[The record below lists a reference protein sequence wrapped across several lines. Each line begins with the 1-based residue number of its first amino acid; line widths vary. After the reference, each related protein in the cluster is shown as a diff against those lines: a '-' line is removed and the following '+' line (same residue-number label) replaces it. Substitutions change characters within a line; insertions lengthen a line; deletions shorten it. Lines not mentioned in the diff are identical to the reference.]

1 MDRRHFLKASAMFS
15 AGGLLGSN
23 PIQSHGDG
31 AKKIT
36 IRTLSLDG
44 VKTRLAARELL
55 SGLRAL
61 KSPGIIVETAES
73 GTAFEITLTVDASRF
88 KQTEDYEIARTSR
101 GAAFHAST
109 EQALLY
115 AVFDFLERQGMVFG
129 IDGAMAPIDPPNGLH
144 LPEQGQP
151 WNASPRFGVRGLL
164 PWPDFLNCISIY
176 NDEDFKAYFAAMLR
190 MRLNMFGMH
199 VYTENI
205 PRPMAESYLIVRV
218 CRQLVIVRRLKI
230 RPWNRGAICRREL
243 RNSRWARRDSLIPT
257 PSGPM
262 RPGSARIRGTLPR
275 ARQLC
280 CAKPSTLPESSA
292 SARESDLSHIRI
304 RLRLCAPF
312 LLRRSL
318 IPEDSLSPEL
328 LATC

>member
-115 AVFDFLERQGMVFG
+115 AVFDFLERPRHGLRHRWRN
-129 IDGAMAPIDPPNGLH
+129 GADRPP
-144 LPEQGQP
+144 E
-151 WNASPRFGVRGLL
+151 
-164 PWPDFLNCISIY
+164 
-176 NDEDFKAYFAAMLR
+176 
-190 MRLNMFGMH
+190 
-199 VYTENI
+199 
-205 PRPMAESYLIVRV
+205 RV
-218 CRQLVIVRRLKI
+218 
-230 RPWNRGAICRREL
+230 
-243 RNSRWARRDSLIPT
+243 
-257 PSGPM
+257 
-262 RPGSARIRGTLPR
+262 
-275 ARQLC
+275 
-280 CAKPSTLPESSA
+280 A
-292 SARESDLSHIRI
+292 SARTGSAVERFATLW
-304 RLRLCAPF
+304 CARTVAVAGF
-312 LLRRSL
+312 SQLHQHL
-318 IPEDSLSPEL
+318 
-328 LATC
+328 

>member
-115 AVFDFLERQGMVFG
+115 AVFDFLDAKARSS
-129 IDGAMAPIDPPNGLH
+129 ASMA
-144 LPEQGQP
+144 Q
-151 WNASPRFGVRGLL
+151 WRRSTPRTG
-164 PWPDFLNCISIY
+164 CICQ
-176 NDEDFKAYFAAMLR
+176 N
-190 MRLNMFGMH
+190 
-199 VYTENI
+199 
-205 PRPMAESYLIVRV
+205 RV
-218 CRQLVIVRRLKI
+218 
-230 RPWNRGAICRREL
+230 
-243 RNSRWARRDSLIPT
+243 S
-257 PSGPM
+257 
-262 RPGSARIRGTLPR
+262 RGTLR
-275 ARQLC
+275 HALVCEDC
-280 CAKPSTLPESSA
+280 CRGRIFSTA
-292 SARESDLSHIRI
+292 SAFITTRISKHI
-304 RLRLCAPF
+304 LPPCYACA
-312 LLRRSL
+312 
-318 IPEDSLSPEL
+318 
-328 LATC
+328 